1 MEKQIHLS
9 DNQQGES
16 HAETKAG
23 AVVFLYWL
31 VLQGDCL
38 LEPPFQE
45 NVLYFAGRC

>member
-16 HAETKAG
+16 HAERKAG
-23 AVVFLYWL
+23 VVVFLCLL

-38 LEPPFQE
+38 LEPPFRE
-45 NVLYFAGRC
+45 KVLYFAGRC